1 MKRFRN
7 LILLWVMLWGL
18 TGCVKYNVKMDV
30 KKNKSMDFS
39 IIYALNSSLLESEE
53 FAEEKG
59 EILEEDDIKNLESK
73 GFTVTEYSED
83 DMVGYTISKSFQNI
97 DEVSTNSKLEYDLS
111 TIFGG
116 NEGGTNNNY
125 IFTVKRGFL
134 KNTYTVKFKP
144 GTNNNS
150 LDDFESEYSEVDNSE
165 RETAD
170 FGSDLDPSSLMS
182 TMDLKFEVNL
192 PYPAINNNATT
203 SNNDDRNLT
212 WNLASTDFEN
222 IEFGFEL
229 YNMKNFYIIIGGVA
243 VAIFL
248 IIALFLNKKKGKKE
262 PEIDDGKQESQI
274 QINPNMENVTPIG
287 TPNQS
292 IPSPVQPFSEVNQNL
307 NNVANNTNADLG
319 SILPTTPIMPNA
331 FNSTVNTP
339 SNSATDV
346 QNVIP
351 NIQPIMN
358 APSQNVIDDNIN
370 NIANQNVT
378 ANASPITSQGQ
389 ISNIGAQQD
398 VNIPAQ
404 SINNTSTGSNN
415 I

>member
-134 KNTYTVKFKP
+134 KNTYTINILLFWFLKSIVIY
-144 GTNNNS
+144 TN
-150 LDDFESEYSEVDNSE
+150 F
-165 RETAD
+165 
-170 FGSDLDPSSLMS
+170 
-182 TMDLKFEVNL
+182 
-192 PYPAINNNATT
+192 
-203 SNNDDRNLT
+203 
-212 WNLASTDFEN
+212 
-222 IEFGFEL
+222 
-229 YNMKNFYIIIGGVA
+229 FYT
-243 VAIFL
+243 IF
-248 IIALFLNKKKGKKE
+248 A
-262 PEIDDGKQESQI
+262 
-274 QINPNMENVTPIG
+274 
-287 TPNQS
+287 
-292 IPSPVQPFSEVNQNL
+292 
-307 NNVANNTNADLG
+307 
-319 SILPTTPIMPNA
+319 
-331 FNSTVNTP
+331 
-339 SNSATDV
+339 
-346 QNVIP
+346 
-351 NIQPIMN
+351 
-358 APSQNVIDDNIN
+358 
-370 NIANQNVT
+370 
-378 ANASPITSQGQ
+378 
-389 ISNIGAQQD
+389 
-398 VNIPAQ
+398 
-404 SINNTSTGSNN
+404 
-415 I
+415 